1 MGCNGC
7 NTNIDLDRPA
17 MLGTYDWLN
26 DIPDTTNETD
36 IVEIR
41 FKGTRKEFFRN
52 EDRLPLKRDELVV
65 VSCSPGHDVGAVSL
79 TGKLAELQFKRKV
92 KKPDRYEW
100 NKIYRKA
107 TPADVIK
114 WEEAKARENKVMI
127 RARVLA
133 NELNLNMKIGDVE
146 FRGDNNKAIFYYIA
160 DDRVDFR
167 ELIKLYAREFG
178 IKIEMKQIGVRQEA
192 GRIGGIGSCG
202 RALCCSTWRT
212 DFTSVTSDAA
222 IKQGLSPNAEKMAG
236 RCGKLKCCLTYE
248 LDHYLEALEDF
259 PNELLTIETDK
270 GVARHFKT
278 DILQKKVWYI
288 YANPDARTFVL
299 DLEDVKK
306 FLNANKRGQKPSVDQ
321 YTEQEPKKENIMNV
335 GELDQKYFD
344 KPEHKKNRNNRNRRP
359 HGKRQSGD
367 RPQESRA
374 QETKAQVQ
382 EPGSKENRNKAQE
395 NRPLVNKSGESK
407 PNESGSSENRQHR
420 NRPRPNRNRPQVN
433 KGPRPENTASK
444 E

>member
-1 MGCNGC
+1 
-7 NTNIDLDRPA
+7 
-17 MLGTYDWLN
+17 MLTTYDWLN
-26 DIPDTTNETD
+26 DIPDTTNESN

-52 EDRLPLKRDELVV
+52 EDGIQLKRDELVV

-92 KKPDRYEW
+92 KKPERYEW

-107 TPADVIK
+107 TPSDVVK

-127 RARVLA
+127 RARQIA
-133 NELNLNMKIGDVE
+133 GELNLDMKVGDVE

-160 DDRVDFR
+160 EDRVDFR
-167 ELIKLYAREFG
+167 DLIKLYAREFSV
-178 IKIEMKQIGVRQEA
+178 KIEMKQIGVRQEA

-248 LDHYLEALEDF
+248 LDHYLEILEEF
-259 PNELLTIETDK
+259 PHELLTIETEK
-270 GVARHFKT
+270 GFARHFKT
-278 DILQKKVWYI
+278 DILQKKIWYI
-288 YANPDARTFVL
+288 YDKSAGSSTFVL

-306 FLNANKRGQKPSVDQ
+306 FLNLNKRGQKPSV
-321 YTEQEPKKENIMNV
+321 ESFIGQEPKKENMMNV
-335 GELDQKYFD
+335 GELDQKFFD
-344 KPEHKKNRNNRNRRP
+344 KPTLEKKRNNRSRRP
-359 HGKRQSGD
+359 QGKR
-367 RPQESRA
+367 P
-374 QETKAQVQ
+374 
-382 EPGSKENRNKAQE
+382 QE
-395 NRPLVNKSGESK
+395 NRPV
-407 PNESGSSENRQHR
+407 ENQ
-420 NRPRPNRNRPQVN
+420 
-433 KGPRPENTASK
+433 GPK
-444 E
+444 V

>member
-1 MGCNGC
+1 MGCSGC
-7 NTNIDLDRPA
+7 NTKKDLDRPA
-17 MLGTYDWLN
+17 MLGVYDWLN
-26 DIPDTTNETD
+26 DIPDTTNESN

-41 FKGTRKEFFRN
+41 FKGTRKEFFIN
-52 EDRLPLKRDELVV
+52 EDGLQLRRDELVV

-114 WEEAKARENKVMI
+114 WEEAKAREQKVMI
-127 RARVLA
+127 RARQIA
-133 NELNLNMKIGDVE
+133 KELNLNMKIGDVE

-167 ELIKLYAREFG
+167 ELIKLYAKEFA
-178 IKIEMKQIGVRQEA
+178 IKIEMKQIGARQEA

-212 DFTSVTSDAA
+212 DFSSVTSDAA

-259 PNELLTIETDK
+259 PHELLAIETDK
-270 GVARHFKT
+270 GLARHFKT
-278 DILQKKVWYI
+278 DILQKKIWYSYSQSDGGRI
-288 YANPDARTFVL
+288 FVL

-306 FLNANKRGQKPSVDQ
+306 FLNMNKRGQKPSLEG
-321 YTEQEPKKENIMNV
+321 YNEPEAKKENIMNV
-335 GELDQKYFD
+335 GELDQKYFTQ
-344 KPEHKKNRNNRNRRP
+344 PAPGKKRNNRNRRTQGNRTTG
-359 HGKRQSGD
+359 GK
-367 RPQESRA
+367 PEVV
-374 QETKAQVQ
+374 KAQDIQVKA
-382 EPGSKENRNKAQE
+382 PENKVQE
-395 NRPLVNKSGESK
+395 NRPQALANK
-407 PNESGSSENRQHR
+407 PNENKAGENK
-420 NRPRPNRNRPQVN
+420 PNRNRHHRNRN
-433 KGPRPENTASK
+433 KGPKPENK

>member
-1 MGCNGC
+1 
-7 NTNIDLDRPA
+7 
-17 MLGTYDWLN
+17 MLSVYDWLN
-26 DIPDTTNETD
+26 DIPDTSNESN

-41 FKGTRKEFFRN
+41 FKGTRKEFFIN
-52 EDRLPLKRDELVV
+52 EDGLHLKRDELVV

-107 TPADVIK
+107 TPTDVIK

-127 RARVLA
+127 RARELA

-167 ELIKLYAREFG
+167 ELIKIYAREFS
-178 IKIEMKQIGVRQEA
+178 IKIEMKQIGARQEA

-212 DFTSVTSDAA
+212 DFSSVTSDAA

-259 PNELLTIETDK
+259 PNELLAIETEK
-270 GVARHFKT
+270 GLARHFKT
-278 DILQKKVWYI
+278 DILQKKVWYS
-288 YANPDARTFVL
+288 YSQSDGGRVFVL
-299 DLEDVKK
+299 DLEDVKR
-306 FLNANKRGQKPSVDQ
+306 FLNMNKRGQKPSLDG
-321 YTEQEPKKENIMNV
+321 YNEPEAKKENMMNV
-335 GELDQKYFD
+335 GELDQKFFT
-344 KPEHKKNRNNRNRRP
+344 KPTPGKKRNNRNRR
-359 HGKRQSGD
+359 
-367 RPQESRA
+367 
-374 QETKAQVQ
+374 
-382 EPGSKENRNKAQE
+382 AQE
-395 NRPLVNKSGESK
+395 NRPHGEKPQGNRQHEAKVQVQEPRTTHENKGRTPENRPVVNKSTESK
-407 PNESGSSENRQHR
+407 LNEKGPNENRQQR
-420 NRPRPNRNRPQVN
+420 KRPKSNRNRPQVN
-433 KGPRPENTASK
+433 KGPRPEK

>member
-7 NTNIDLDRPA
+7 NTNNDTDRPA

-26 DIPDTTNETD
+26 DIPDTTNESN

-52 EDRLPLKRDELVV
+52 EDGIPLKRDELVV

-79 TGKLAELQFKRKV
+79 TGRLAELQFKRKV
-92 KKPDRYEW
+92 KKPERYEW

-107 TPADVIK
+107 TPSDVIK
-114 WEEAKARENKVMI
+114 WEEAKTRENKVMI
-127 RARVLA
+127 RARQISG
-133 NELNLNMKIGDVE
+133 ELSLDMKIGDVE

-160 DDRVDFR
+160 EDRVDFR
-167 ELIKLYAREFG
+167 DLIKLYAREFAV
-178 IKIEMKQIGVRQEA
+178 KIEMKQIGARQEA

-248 LDHYLEALEDF
+248 LDHYLEILEEF
-259 PNELLTIETDK
+259 PHELLTIETDK
-270 GVARHFKT
+270 GFARHFKT
-278 DILQKKVWYI
+278 DILQKKIWYM
-288 YANPDARTFVL
+288 YEKSGGGTFVL

-306 FLNANKRGQKPSVDQ
+306 FLNLNKRGQKPSIDG
-321 YTEQEPKKENIMNV
+321 YTEQEPKKENMMNV
-335 GELDQKYFD
+335 GELDEKFFT
-344 KPEHKKNRNNRNRRP
+344 KPTQEKRRNNRSRRAQGNHSNEGRSSGNRIQETVL
-359 HGKRQSGD
+359 QSGSLQD
-367 RPQESRA
+367 NQSNEPRIQRD
-374 QETKAQVQ
+374 KLQV
-382 EPGSKENRNKAQE
+382 NKAQ
-395 NRPLVNKSGESK
+395 
-407 PNESGSSENRQHR
+407 
-420 NRPRPNRNRPQVN
+420 
-433 KGPRPENTASK
+433 RPENK
-444 E
+444 D

>member
-1 MGCNGC
+1 MGCSGC
-7 NTNIDLDRPA
+7 NTNSDLDRPA
-17 MLGTYDWLN
+17 MLTTYDWLN
-26 DIPDTTNETD
+26 DIPDTTNESN

-52 EDRLPLKRDELVV
+52 EDGIQLKRDELVV

-92 KKPDRYEW
+92 KKPERYEW

-107 TPADVIK
+107 TPSDVVK

-127 RARVLA
+127 RARQIA
-133 NELNLNMKIGDVE
+133 GELNLDMKVGDVE

-160 DDRVDFR
+160 EDRVDFR
-167 ELIKLYAREFG
+167 DLIKLYAREFAV
-178 IKIEMKQIGVRQEA
+178 KIEMKQIGVRQEA

-248 LDHYLEALEDF
+248 LDHYLEVLEEF
-259 PNELLTIETDK
+259 PHELLTIETNK
-270 GVARHFKT
+270 GFARHFKT
-278 DILQKKVWYI
+278 DILQKKIWYM
-288 YANPDARTFVL
+288 YDKSDGGTTFVL

-306 FLNANKRGQKPSVDQ
+306 FLNLNKRGQKPSV
-321 YTEQEPKKENIMNV
+321 ESFNGEEPKKENMMNV
-335 GELDQKYFD
+335 GELDQKFFTKPSDD
-344 KPEHKKNRNNRNRRP
+344 KKRNNRSRKP
-359 HGKRQSGD
+359 QGKR
-367 RPQESRA
+367 P
-374 QETKAQVQ
+374 
-382 EPGSKENRNKAQE
+382 QE
-395 NRPLVNKSGESK
+395 NRPI
-407 PNESGSSENRQHR
+407 ENR
-420 NRPRPNRNRPQVN
+420 
-433 KGPRPENTASK
+433 GPK
-444 E
+444 V

>member
-1 MGCNGC
+1 MGCSGC
-7 NTNIDLDRPA
+7 NANIDLDRPA

-26 DIPDTTNETD
+26 DIPDTTNESN

-52 EDRLPLKRDELVV
+52 EDGIQLKRDELVV
-65 VSCSPGHDVGAVSL
+65 VACSPGHDIGAVSL

-127 RARVLA
+127 RARQIA

-146 FRGDNNKAIFYYIA
+146 FRGDGNKAIFYYIA

-167 ELIKLYAREFG
+167 ELIKQYAREFS

-212 DFTSVTSDAA
+212 DFSSVTSDAA
-222 IKQGLSPNAEKMAG
+222 VKQGLSPNAEKMAG

-270 GVARHFKT
+270 GIARHFKT
-278 DILQKKVWYI
+278 DILQKKIWYI
-288 YANPDARTFVL
+288 YDKSDGRTFVL
-299 DLEDVKK
+299 DLADVKK
-306 FLNANKRGQKPSVDQ
+306 FLNANKRGQKPSIDG
-321 YTEQEPKKENIMNV
+321 YSTDAEPKKENMMNV
-335 GELDQKYFD
+335 GELDQKFFT
-344 KPEHKKNRNNRNRRP
+344 KPAPGKKRNKQRRRP
-359 HGKRQSGD
+359 QG
-367 RPQESRA
+367 
-374 QETKAQVQ
+374 
-382 EPGSKENRNKAQE
+382 
-395 NRPLVNKSGESK
+395 NRPPG
-407 PNESGSSENRQHR
+407 NRA
-420 NRPRPNRNRPQVN
+420 PQN
-433 KGPRPENTASK
+433 NS
-444 E
+444 

>member
-1 MGCNGC
+1 MGCSGC
-7 NTNIDLDRPA
+7 STNFDIDRPA

-26 DIPDTTNETD
+26 DIPDTSSETD

-52 EDRLPLKRDELVV
+52 EDNLPLKRDELVV
-65 VSCSPGHDVGAVSL
+65 VSCSPGHDVGVVSL
-79 TGKLAELQFKRKV
+79 TGRLAELQFKKKV

-100 NKIYRKA
+100 NKVYRKA

-127 RARVLA
+127 RARALA
-133 NELNLNMKIGDVE
+133 GELNLNMKIGDVE

-192 GRIGGIGSCG
+192 GRIGGMGSCG

-222 IKQGLSPNAEKMAG
+222 VKQGLSPNAEKMAG

-248 LDHYLEALEDF
+248 LDHYLEVLEDF
-259 PNELLTIETDK
+259 PHELLTIETDK
-270 GVARHFKT
+270 GYARHFKT
-278 DILQKKVWYI
+278 DILQRKVWYM
-288 YANPDARTFVL
+288 YDKSDGRTFSL
-299 DLEDVKK
+299 ELEDVKK
-306 FLNANKRGQKPSVDQ
+306 FLNMNKRGQKPSIEGFTTD
-321 YTEQEPKKENIMNV
+321 TEPKKENMMNV
-335 GELDQKYFD
+335 GELDQKFFD
-344 KPEHKKNRNNRNRRP
+344 KPAPKKNRNNRNRRP
-359 HGKRQSGD
+359 QG
-367 RPQESRA
+367 SRA
-374 QETKAQVQ
+374 QEDKPLENKVQ
-382 EPGSKENRNKAQE
+382 AQE
-395 NRPLVNKSGESK
+395 NRPVVNKSVENK
-407 PNESGSSENRQHR
+407 PSENRPNENRQQR
-420 NRPRPNRNRPQVN
+420 NRQRPNHNRPQVN
-433 KGPRPENTASK
+433 KGPRPENK
-444 E
+444 D

>member
-1 MGCNGC
+1 MGCSGC
-7 NTNIDLDRPA
+7 NTNTDLDRPA

-26 DIPDTTNETD
+26 DIPDTTNESN

-52 EDRLPLKRDELVV
+52 EDGIQLKRDELVV
-65 VSCSPGHDVGAVSL
+65 VSCSPGHDIGAVSL

-92 KKPDRYEW
+92 KKPERYEW
-100 NKIYRKA
+100 HKIYRKA
-107 TPADVIK
+107 TPADIIK

-127 RARVLA
+127 RARQIA
-133 NELNLNMKIGDVE
+133 NELNLEMKIGDVE
-146 FRGDNNKAIFYYIA
+146 FRGDNNKAIFFYIA

-167 ELIKLYAREFG
+167 ELIKQYAREFS

-202 RALCCSTWRT
+202 RALCCSTWQT

-259 PNELLTIETDK
+259 PHELLAIETDK
-270 GVARHFKT
+270 GLARHFKT
-278 DILQKKVWYI
+278 DILQKKVWYSYSQSDGGRVFI
-288 YANPDARTFVL
+288 L

-306 FLNANKRGQKPSVDQ
+306 FLNMNKRGQKPSFEG
-321 YTEQEPKKENIMNV
+321 YNEPEAKKENMMNV
-335 GELDQKYFD
+335 GELDQKFFTQ
-344 KPEHKKNRNNRNRRP
+344 PSVVKKHNKQRR
-359 HGKRQSGD
+359 
-367 RPQESRA
+367 
-374 QETKAQVQ
+374 
-382 EPGSKENRNKAQE
+382 
-395 NRPLVNKSGESK
+395 
-407 PNESGSSENRQHR
+407 
-420 NRPRPNRNRPQVN
+420 RPQVN
-433 KGPRPENTASK
+433 RNTGKLGLKG
-444 E
+444 

>member
-1 MGCNGC
+1 MGCSGC
-7 NTNIDLDRPA
+7 TINTDLDRPA

-26 DIPDTTNETD
+26 DIPDTTNESN

-52 EDRLPLKRDELVV
+52 EDGIQLKRDELVV
-65 VSCSPGHDVGAVSL
+65 VACSPGHDVGAVSL

-92 KKPDRYEW
+92 KKPERYEW

-127 RARVLA
+127 RARQIA
-133 NELNLNMKIGDVE
+133 NELQLNMKIGDVE

-167 ELIKLYAREFG
+167 DLIKLYAHEFF

-222 IKQGLSPNAEKMAG
+222 VKQGLSPNAEKMAG

-259 PNELLTIETDK
+259 PHELLTIETDK
-270 GVARHFKT
+270 GIARHFKT
-278 DILQKKVWYI
+278 DILQKKIWYM
-288 YANPDARTFVL
+288 YDKSDGRTFVL
-299 DLEDVKK
+299 NLEDVKK
-306 FLNANKRGQKPSVDQ
+306 FLNLNKRGQKPSIDGY
-321 YTEQEPKKENIMNV
+321 YTDTEPKKENMMNV
-335 GELDQKYFD
+335 GELDQKFFT
-344 KPEHKKNRNNRNRRP
+344 KPESGEKRHKKRRRP
-359 HGKRQSGD
+359 QG
-367 RPQESRA
+367 
-374 QETKAQVQ
+374 
-382 EPGSKENRNKAQE
+382 
-395 NRPLVNKSGESK
+395 
-407 PNESGSSENRQHR
+407 
-420 NRPRPNRNRPQVN
+420 NRPQGN
-433 KGPRPENTASK
+433 RPEGTRPTVNRAPK
-444 E
+444 A

>member
-1 MGCNGC
+1 MGCSGC
-7 NTNIDLDRPA
+7 NTNTDLDRPA

-26 DIPDTTNETD
+26 DIPDTTNESN

-52 EDRLPLKRDELVV
+52 EEGIQLKRDELVV
-65 VSCSPGHDVGAVSL
+65 VSCSPGHDIGAVSL

-92 KKPDRYEW
+92 KKPERYEW
-100 NKIYRKA
+100 HKIYRKA

-127 RARVLA
+127 RARQIA
-133 NELNLNMKIGDVE
+133 NDLNLEMKIGDVE
-146 FRGDNNKAIFYYIA
+146 FRGDNNKAIFFYIA

-167 ELIKLYAREFG
+167 ELIKQYAREFS

-259 PNELLTIETDK
+259 PNELLAIETDR
-270 GVARHFKT
+270 GLARHFKT
-278 DILQKKVWYI
+278 DILQKKVWYSYSQSDGGRVFI
-288 YANPDARTFVL
+288 L

-306 FLNANKRGQKPSVDQ
+306 FLNMNKRGQKPSFEG
-321 YTEQEPKKENIMNV
+321 YNEPEAKKENMMNV
-335 GELDQKYFD
+335 GELDQKFFTQ
-344 KPEHKKNRNNRNRRP
+344 PNPVKKHNKQRRRPQVNRNQ
-359 HGKRQSGD
+359 GK
-367 RPQESRA
+367 
-374 QETKAQVQ
+374 
-382 EPGSKENRNKAQE
+382 PGSKE
-395 NRPLVNKSGESK
+395 
-407 PNESGSSENRQHR
+407 
-420 NRPRPNRNRPQVN
+420 
-433 KGPRPENTASK
+433 
-444 E
+444 

>member
-1 MGCNGC
+1 MGCSGC
-7 NTNIDLDRPA
+7 TINTDLDRPA

-26 DIPDTTNETD
+26 DIPDTTNESN

-52 EDRLPLKRDELVV
+52 EDGIQLKRDELVV
-65 VSCSPGHDVGAVSL
+65 VACSPGHDVGAVSL

-92 KKPDRYEW
+92 KKPERYEW

-127 RARVLA
+127 RARQIA
-133 NELNLNMKIGDVE
+133 NELQLNMKIGDVE

-167 ELIKLYAREFG
+167 DLIKLYAREFF

-222 IKQGLSPNAEKMAG
+222 VKQGLSPNAEKMAG

-259 PNELLTIETDK
+259 PHELLTIETDK
-270 GVARHFKT
+270 GIARHFKT
-278 DILQKKVWYI
+278 DILQKKIWYM
-288 YANPDARTFVL
+288 YDKSDGRTFVL
-299 DLEDVKK
+299 NLEDVKK
-306 FLNANKRGQKPSVDQ
+306 FLNLNKRGQKPSIDGY
-321 YTEQEPKKENIMNV
+321 YTDTEPKKENMMNV
-335 GELDQKYFD
+335 GELDQKFFT
-344 KPEHKKNRNNRNRRP
+344 KPESGEKRHKKRRRP
-359 HGKRQSGD
+359 QGT
-367 RPQESRA
+367 RPQGNGTERVRPTVNRA
-374 QETKAQVQ
+374 PK
-382 EPGSKENRNKAQE
+382 
-395 NRPLVNKSGESK
+395 
-407 PNESGSSENRQHR
+407 
-420 NRPRPNRNRPQVN
+420 
-433 KGPRPENTASK
+433 
-444 E
+444 

>member
-1 MGCNGC
+1 MGCTGC
-7 NTNIDLDRPA
+7 KTNIDLDRPA
-17 MLGTYDWLN
+17 MLGTYDWMS

-52 EDRLPLKRDELVV
+52 EERLPLKRDEVVV
-65 VSCSPGHDVGAVSL
+65 VSCSPGHDVGSVSL

-92 KKPDRYEW
+92 KKPERYEW
-100 NKIYRKA
+100 HKIYRKA
-107 TPADVIK
+107 TPSDVVK

-127 RARVLA
+127 RARQIA
-133 NELNLNMKIGDVE
+133 NELNLQMKIGDVE
-146 FRGDNNKAIFYYIA
+146 FRGDNNKAIFFYIA

-167 ELIKLYAREFG
+167 ELIKQYAREFG
-178 IKIEMKQIGVRQEA
+178 IKVEMKQIGARQEA
-192 GRIGGIGSCG
+192 GRIGGIASCG

-259 PNELLTIETDK
+259 PNELLAIDTDK
-270 GVARHFKT
+270 GLARHFKT
-278 DILQKKVWYI
+278 DILQKKVWYSYSQSDGGRVFI
-288 YANPDARTFVL
+288 L

-306 FLNANKRGQKPSVDQ
+306 FLNMNKRGQKPSFEG
-321 YTEQEPKKENIMNV
+321 YNEPEAKKENMMNV
-335 GELDQKYFD
+335 GELD
-344 KPEHKKNRNNRNRRP
+344 KKFFSEPNPAKKRNKQRRRP
-359 HGKRQSGD
+359 Q
-367 RPQESRA
+367 
-374 QETKAQVQ
+374 
-382 EPGSKENRNKAQE
+382 
-395 NRPLVNKSGESK
+395 
-407 PNESGSSENRQHR
+407 
-420 NRPRPNRNRPQVN
+420 
-433 KGPRPENTASK
+433 GPRSQITLKPK

>member
-1 MGCNGC
+1 MGCSGC

-17 MLGTYDWLN
+17 MLGTYDWLS

-52 EDRLPLKRDELVV
+52 EDRLQLKRDELVV

-92 KKPDRYEW
+92 KKPERYEW

-133 NELNLNMKIGDVE
+133 NDLNLNMKIGDVE

-160 DDRVDFR
+160 EDRVDFR

-288 YANPDARTFVL
+288 YANSDARTFVL

-306 FLNANKRGQKPSVDQ
+306 FLNANKRGQKPSVDL
-321 YTEQEPKKENIMNV
+321 YTEPEVKKENMMNV

-344 KPEHKKNRNNRNRRP
+344 KPEQKKSRNNRNRRP
-359 HGKRQSGD
+359 QGKRQQGE
-367 RPQESRA
+367 RTQEP
-374 QETKAQVQ
+374 KVVQVQ
-382 EPGSKENRNKAQE
+382 EAGRQENRNKNQE
-395 NRPLVNKSGESK
+395 NRPLVDKSMESK
-407 PNESGSSENRQHR
+407 PNENRSFENRQHR

-433 KGPRPENTASK
+433 KGPRPENTAPK